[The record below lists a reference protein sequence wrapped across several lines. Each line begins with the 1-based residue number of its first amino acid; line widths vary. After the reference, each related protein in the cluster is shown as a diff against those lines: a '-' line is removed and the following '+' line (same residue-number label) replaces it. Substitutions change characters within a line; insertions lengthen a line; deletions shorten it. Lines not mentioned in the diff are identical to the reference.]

1 MERMVPYRVRIRFR
15 KQGDL
20 RLISHRDLAR
30 TLERLFRRAGI
41 ALRMSEGFHPKP
53 RMSFPSALGLGIAGL
68 DEVMEVD
75 LQEELPPPQLLA
87 ALAAQAPAG
96 LSFQTAD
103 TVPAGARK
111 AQLRSLT
118 YEVPVPPHRRAD
130 LPAAVNRLL
139 AAESWPITRTGR
151 DMPVDVRPLIE
162 DLQIGEDWL
171 RMQLQATHEAGARPR
186 DVLAA
191 LGWDDDLESAVWS
204 LARTAVE
211 LQP

>member
-1 MERMVPYRVRIRFR
+1 MVPYRVRIRFR

-20 RLISHRDLAR
+20 RLISHRDLVR
-30 TLERLFRRAGI
+30 TMERLFRRAGVVVR
-41 ALRMSEGFHPKP
+41 LSEGFHPKP
-53 RMSFPSALGLGIAGL
+53 RMSFPSAMGLGITGL

-96 LSFQTAD
+96 LTFHAAD
-103 TVPAGARK
+103 VVPTGTRK

-118 YEVPVPPHRRAD
+118 YEVPVPPYRRAD
-130 LPAAVNRLL
+130 LPAAASRLL
-139 AAESWPITRTGR
+139 AAESWPIARTGR
-151 DMPVDVRPLIE
+151 DAPVDVRPTIE
-162 DLQIGEDWL
+162 DLQVGEERL
-171 RMQLQATHEAGARPR
+171 CMRLLATNEAGARPR

-204 LARTAVE
+204 LERTGVE

>member
-1 MERMVPYRVRIRFR
+1 MVPYRVRIRFR

-20 RLISHRDLAR
+20 RLISHRDLVR
-30 TLERLFRRAGI
+30 TMERLFRRAGI

-87 ALAAQAPAG
+87 ALAPHTPAG
-96 LSFQTAD
+96 LSFETAEI
-103 TVPAGARK
+103 VPPGARK
-111 AQLRSLT
+111 AQLRNLT
-118 YEVPVPPHRRAD
+118 YEVPVPPHRRAH
-130 LPAAVNRLL
+130 LPAAVARLL
-139 AAESWPITRTGR
+139 AAESWPVIRTGR
-151 DMPVDVRPLIE
+151 ETPVDVRPLIE
-162 DLQIGEDWL
+162 DLRMGEDRL
-171 RMQLQATHEAGARPR
+171 RMQLRATHEAGARPR